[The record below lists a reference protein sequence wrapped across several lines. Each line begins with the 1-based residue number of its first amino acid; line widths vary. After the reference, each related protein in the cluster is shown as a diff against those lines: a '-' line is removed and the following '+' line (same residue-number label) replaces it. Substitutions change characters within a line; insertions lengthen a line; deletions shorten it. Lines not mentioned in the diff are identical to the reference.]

1 MKGTGGVRMNHSHKR
16 EAENCEK
23 VTRAENLYSEHV
35 VQFLALPP
43 PGWVT
48 LGKLF
53 ILFESWFSAP
63 FTS

>member
-35 VQFLALPP
+35 GSV
-43 PGWVT
+43 PGSAT
-48 LGKLF
+48 LVG
-53 ILFESWFSAP
+53 
-63 FTS
+63 